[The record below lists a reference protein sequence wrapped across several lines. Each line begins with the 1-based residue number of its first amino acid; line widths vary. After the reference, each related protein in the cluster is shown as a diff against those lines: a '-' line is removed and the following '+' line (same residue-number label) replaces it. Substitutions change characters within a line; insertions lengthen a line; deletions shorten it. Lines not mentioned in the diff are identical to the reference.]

1 MPKTAAHVVRRRGR
15 RDANGAFGLGTTTP
29 NYAWDF
35 VNNKARFNNINYG
48 ALANT
53 PGWSFTRAST
63 GYAQTSAGALTSF
76 ASGELR
82 RTDKGVLIEGARTNL
97 CLQSQT
103 FDNASWTKSR
113 ATVTADA
120 AVAPDGTTTA
130 DKLVEDSSA
139 TTTHR
144 TQQGV
149 TKAASAIQ
157 YTASVYVKA
166 AERTFA
172 QLTLTDATE
181 DDGAQVFI
189 NLSDGTLSTPAAR
202 VGAGGGFTSISAT
215 TATLANGWYRV
226 SLTATTD
233 SDTTVRLWVHTAT
246 SLSNNSYTG
255 DGTSGIYLWGAQLEA
270 ASFPS
275 SYIPTT
281 TASATRAADVLTV
294 PVSGLDYPLSLF
306 AETDLVTLA
315 GGSVSQSYFEI
326 DDSSG
331 NNRALLYGTN
341 GGSQASRMYCAT
353 ANVNQALPTVG
364 ALTTGV
370 RKTAGR
376 CSLNSFQVAGNGTL
390 ATEDTSGTVPATPN
404 RLVFGKE
411 SGTGTEL
418 FGYLRRAAIFS
429 RALTDAELQSVTT

>member
-63 GYAQTSAGALTSF
+63 GYAQTSAGALTAF

-103 FDNASWTKSR
+103 FENASWSKSF

-139 TTTHR
+139 AQQHR
-144 TQQGV
+144 LNQTITV
-149 TKAASAIQ
+149 SNATA
-157 YTASVYVKA
+157 YTFSVYVKA
-166 AERTFA
+166 AERLNIDMRIST
-172 QLTLTDATE
+172 ATNV
-181 DDGAQVFI
+181 AAASF
-189 NLSDGTLSTPAAR
+189 NLQAGTALTPAS
-202 VGAGGGFTSISAT
+202 GTSSI
-215 TATLANGWYRV
+215 TALGNGWYRC
-226 SLTATTD
+226 SITGTSDSTTAILRINLG
-233 SDTTVRLWVHTAT
+233 DTASNSGPAT
-246 SLSNNSYTG
+246 YNG

-281 TASATRAADVLTV
+281 TASATRAGDKPSIGSVTGLNYPITIYAEWEKNGDD
-294 PVSGLDYPLSLF
+294 PVGIYQRVIEVGQT
-306 AETDLVTLA
+306 AATDLATIYHRHSNGKLALYATSNNSTVADLQVGTASLNATMKTACRYATNDFTGSLNGAAVQSDTLGA
-315 GGSVSQSYFEI
+315 APAIAPTNIYF
-326 DDSSG
+326 
-331 NNRALLYGTN
+331 GTN
-341 GGSQASRMYCAT
+341 Y
-353 ANVNQALPTVG
+353 
-364 ALTTGV
+364 
-370 RKTAGR
+370 
-376 CSLNSFQVAGNGTL
+376 NG
-390 ATEDTSGTVPATPN
+390 DTP
-404 RLVFGKE
+404 
-411 SGTGTEL
+411 L
-418 FGYLRRAAIFS
+418 FGYLRRAAIWP